1 MANKKSK
8 TVYVV
13 HHTNQGTPES
23 GEIHGIFETE
33 EGALEAMAECLVNDY
48 DSTAEENE
56 EDDYIYMY
64 ISEHTLC
71 S

>member
-23 GEIHGIFETE
+23 GEIHGIFATE
-33 EGALEAMAECLVNDY
+33 EGALKAMADCLVNDY
-48 DSTAEENE
+48 ETTMEENE

-64 ISEHTLC
+64 ISEQTLW

>member
-1 MANKKSK
+1 MTFNTTV